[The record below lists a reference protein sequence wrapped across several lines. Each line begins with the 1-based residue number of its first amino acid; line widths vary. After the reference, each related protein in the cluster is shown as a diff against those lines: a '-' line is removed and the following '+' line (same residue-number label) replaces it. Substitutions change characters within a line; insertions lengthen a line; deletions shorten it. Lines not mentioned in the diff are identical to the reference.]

1 MTSLTDRQKQ
11 LIFDYAIGLTSER
24 QSAQA
29 QELISSNKQAAELLT
44 KLKSSLSPLDSIAA
58 EPCPDELA
66 EGTVWRF
73 TQAVGA
79 GQAHLET
86 LLAAEQKHTV
96 RSRGFWRDTAG
107 RLATAAVFMI
117 VGFAV
122 ITGFRVLSSY
132 THQRYWQSQCASQLG
147 SIFQGI
153 SNYRAD
159 NGGRMPAVA
168 SAANSPWWKLGD
180 QGPENHSN
188 TRPMWLLV
196 RGGYVDAREFVCPA
210 KRNLRTLQIAPTTVK
225 MLNDFPGRKFVTYSL
240 RINCRKS
247 PMNMTGRKPILAD
260 LNPIFENANIPNS
273 PSGRFSVVVTDKL
286 LNSNSS
292 NHGGRGQNVLFCD
305 GCVRFLKNR
314 RTGVSMDDIFTL
326 QNTRRYSGVEL
337 PTSELDAFLAP

>member
-24 QSAQA
+24 QNAQA
-29 QELISSNKQAAELLT
+29 QELIFSNEQAAELHT
-44 KLKSSLSPLDSIAA
+44 KLKSSLSPLDLIAA

-66 EGTVWRF
+66 EGAIWRF
-73 TQAVGA
+73 TQAVHSS
-79 GQAHLET
+79 QAHLET
-86 LLAAEQKHTV
+86 LLAAEQKRKV
-96 RSRGFWRDTAG
+96 RSRGFWRDLAS
-107 RLATAAVFMI
+107 RLATAAVFII

-159 NGGRMPAVA
+159 NGDRMPAVA
-168 SAANSPWWKLGD
+168 TAVNSPWWKLGY

-196 RGGYVDAREFVCPA
+196 KGGYVNADEFVCPA
-210 KRNLRTLQIAPTTVK
+210 RRNLKTLQIAPATIK
-225 MLNDFPGRKFVTYSL
+225 LLNDFPGRKFVTYSL

-247 PMNMTGRKPILAD
+247 PVALSGRKPIIAD
-260 LNPIFENANIPNS
+260 LNPIFENANIPNNS
-273 PSGRFSVVVTDKL
+273 LGRFSVVVSDKL
-286 LNSNSS
+286 LKSNSS

-305 GCVRFLKNR
+305 GSVNFLKNR
-314 RTGVSMDDIFTL
+314 RAGVSMDDIFTL
-326 QNTRRYSGVEL
+326 QNTRRYKGVEL
-337 PTSELDAFLAP
+337 PTCASDAFLAP